1 MNRFSTLLKTLLINN
16 FGISAIQAKARKNKL
31 EYLKVLGLGAAVA
44 AGVSPTLWL
53 YSKILIQGY
62 DLLAPLEQ
70 QGAILSLGIVMV
82 STMIFFFGIFY
93 VINFFYFA
101 GDAQNL
107 LSLPLSGW
115 QVLGARFSV
124 VIAYEY
130 LTQLPFLLPPL
141 LIFGIKSGASLTY
154 WLYALISFLLIPLLP
169 LSLATIPTVIIMR
182 FANLGRR
189 KDLFKIL
196 GGLMVIA
203 LAIGYQFLFQKS
215 GTNAMDPAF
224 LQKLLTDQNGL
235 VNLISQVFPSTKFIG
250 LALVSADKIAGLIN
264 LLIFTALSL
273 LAVALAWVVGDKLYF
288 KGLVG
293 SSEMTARRKMLTSS
307 DYEKLSKGSPA
318 LLSYCMKEIR
328 LLFRVPPYFMNCV
341 LTNLLVPV
349 ILIIPFLLQS
359 HNEKEA
365 MPWEELI
372 AQPQGQTILMVVIVG
387 AVIFLAGSNAITAT
401 SLSREG
407 KEFFISKYIP
417 LSYQQQVLAKLLS
430 GYLFGVIGAV
440 LLVIG
445 AIILMPLDIALIG
458 MILAVSLVAIVP
470 IIEAGLLI
478 DIFRPKLDWDN
489 EQKAV
494 KQNLNVLFSILF
506 SILLGGAVLYIVVRF
521 IHSPTLA
528 AAFMLCCFGL
538 AAVVLYYLLITKGI
552 EQYRK
557 LEG

>member
-1 MNRFSTLLKTLLINN
+1 MSRFWTLLKILLINN
-16 FGISAIQAKARKNKL
+16 LGISAIRTKGRKNKL
-31 EYLKVLGLGAAVA
+31 EYLKVLGLGAAIVI
-44 AGVSPTLWL
+44 GFTPTLWL
-53 YSKILIQGY
+53 YSKILIQGF
-62 DLLAPLEQ
+62 DILAPLGQ
-70 QGAILSLGIVMV
+70 QGAILTLGIVMV

-130 LTQLPFLLPPL
+130 LTELPFLLPPL
-141 LIFGIKSGASLTY
+141 IIFGIKSGASLVF
-154 WLYALISFLLIPLLP
+154 WMYALIGFLLVPLLP
-169 LSLATIPTVIIMR
+169 LGLATLPTVIVMR

-196 GGLMVIA
+196 GGLMVIV
-203 LAIGYQFLFQKS
+203 LAVGYQFLFQKS
-215 GTNAMDPAF
+215 GPNVMDPVF
-224 LQKLLTDQNGL
+224 LQNLLTDPNGL
-235 VNLISQVFPSTKFIG
+235 MNLISQVFPSTKYLG
-250 LALVSADKIAGLIN
+250 LALINADKAAGLFN

-273 LAVALAWVVGDKLYF
+273 LAVALAWLVGDKLYF

-293 SSEMTARRKMLTSS
+293 SSETTARRKMLTSA
-307 DYEKLSKGSPA
+307 DYSRLGKSSPA
-318 LLSYCMKEIR
+318 LVTYCMKEIR
-328 LLFRVPPYFMNCV
+328 LLIRTPIYFMNCV
-341 LTNLLVPV
+341 LTNFLVP
-349 ILIIPFLLQS
+349 ILAVIPFLLQS
-359 HNEKEA
+359 HNKNGS
-365 MPWEELI
+365 MPWEGMI
-372 AQPQGQTILMVVIVG
+372 AKPEDQTILMTVIIG
-387 AVIFLAGSNAITAT
+387 LAIFLAASNAITAT

-417 LSYQQQVLAKLLS
+417 LSYKQQVLAKLLS
-430 GYLFGVIGAV
+430 GYLLSIIGAV
-440 LLVIG
+440 LLLIG

-506 SILLGGAVLYIVVRF
+506 SILLGGVVLYMVVRF

-528 AAFMLCCFGL
+528 ATFMLGCFGL
-538 AAVVLYYLLITKGI
+538 VAVVLYYLLMTKGI